1 MDTVQFSRGDGVK
14 FATASDDVGSQSSH
28 SSDGR
33 TCCFSHGCPC
43 RRPSAGIP
51 ITTLPPP
58 KILPMFGRGRGS
70 GGPKQRRL
78 VAKLRRDGN
87 YYNNR
92 PSPAPCVRV
101 SAVYRGQ
108 SLRGRRSPAML
119 TVQFWGIS
127 FCLNFGRGSAVQ
139 GRARPSCIQVTGQ
152 HG

>member
-1 MDTVQFSRGDGVK
+1 MFFPCLSM
-14 FATASDDVGSQSSH
+14 SS
-28 SSDGR
+28 
-33 TCCFSHGCPC
+33 
-43 RRPSAGIP
+43 SAGIP
-51 ITTLPPP
+51 ITTLPSP

-78 VAKLRRDGN
+78 VAKLLRDGN

-92 PSPAPCVRV
+92 PSPAPCVCV

-108 SLRGRRSPAML
+108 SLRRKKKPGPAAAML

-139 GRARPSCIQVTGQ
+139 RGARPSCIQVTGQ
-152 HG
+152 HGWLDTVGWRRFNQTERCGRSTVSR